1 MQEKL
6 LKWYRAEARDL
17 PWRKLPTPYRVWLS
31 EIMCQQT
38 RIDTVL
44 PYYDRFLKRW
54 PTVMDLGRADLDEVL
69 KEWAGLGY
77 YSRARNLHKAAQQVA
92 EMGAFPESAKALQ
105 ALPGVGAYTAAAIA
119 SIAFEKDAH
128 LVDGNV
134 ERVLS
139 RYFGMTLCVRSKE
152 GKKALWDQAESIFPA
167 GQGRDWNQALME
179 WGALI
184 CLPRNPHCGQCPV
197 AEACVARKQDL
208 IQTLPFKSKKTKVT
222 KVFATCGVWRRGDT
236 LLLRQRPEGGLL
248 GGLWE
253 CPGTGMEI
261 EPPSQAGFLD
271 SWGPSGKSPGIQWQD
286 LGEIRHIFTHRDLRQ
301 RVLLL
306 NGPSSDRPLPTG
318 ARWISSKELPKLA
331 LSRLTQKV
339 LELAAAES
347 TSESP
352 ARA

>member
-1 MQEKL
+1 MRLDLQEKL

-17 PWRKLPTPYRVWLS
+17 PWRASPTPYRVWLC

-44 PYYDRFLKRW
+44 PYYHRFLNRW
-54 PTVMDLGRADLDEVL
+54 PSVSDLGRADLDEVL

-92 EMGAFPESAKALQ
+92 EMGAFPQSAKALQ
-105 ALPGVGAYTAAAIA
+105 ALPGIGAYTAAAIA

-139 RYFGMTLCVRSKE
+139 RYFGMTLCVRSKD
-152 GKKALWDQAESIFPA
+152 GKKALWEKAESIFPT

-184 CLPRNPHCGQCPV
+184 CLPRNPRCGQCPV
-197 AEACVARKQDL
+197 AEPCVARKQDL
-208 IQTLPFKSKKTKVT
+208 IQSLPYKSKKTKVK
-222 KVFATCGVWRRGDT
+222 KVFASCGVWRQADT

-253 CPGTGMEI
+253 CPGTAMEM
-261 EPPSQAGFLD
+261 EPPSPSAFLE
-271 SWGPSGKSPGIQWQD
+271 SWGPTGNALGSFWKD
-286 LGEIRHIFTHRDLRQ
+286 LGEVRHVFTHRDLRQ

-306 NGPSSDRPLPTG
+306 DCPPNDLPLPTG
-318 ARWISSKELPKLA
+318 ARWVGGKELQDLA

-339 LELAAAES
+339 LELAAA
-347 TSESP
+347 
-352 ARA
+352 AD